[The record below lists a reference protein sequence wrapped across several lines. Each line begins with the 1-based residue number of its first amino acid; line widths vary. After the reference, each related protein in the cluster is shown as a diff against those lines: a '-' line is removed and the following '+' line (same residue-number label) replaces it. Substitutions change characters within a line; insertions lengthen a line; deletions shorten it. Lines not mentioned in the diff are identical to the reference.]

1 MTSQKIEELSTED
14 FTEFSEYVD
23 DTLKLLVNAP
33 EKLAIRVSYGET
45 HDGDPVDEILMSI
58 DGPRSEIAMF
68 VGRGGETVRALHR
81 VFYSVARRMGWKG
94 TVRLSWSPEEGI

>member
-1 MTSQKIEELSTED
+1 MTSQAIVALSTED
-14 FTEFSEYVD
+14 FTEFGEYVD

-33 EKLAIRVSYGET
+33 EKLTVRVTYGET
-45 HDGDPVDEILMSI
+45 HDGDPVDEILVGI

-81 VFYSVARRMGWKG
+81 VFYSVARRMGWQG
-94 TVRLSWSPEEGI
+94 TVRLTWSPAESV